1 MLKQFRSFFSF
12 KQLSNLLEL
21 SKNYELKTIIFR
33 LLRNLY
39 IFHEDN
45 IFDDEQKINEMI
57 APLPTIYNSNSTVYN
72 TRKVLE
78 ENYAEMFLPI
88 LVDELKIFINKA
100 NTYKTFKIDSKEKI
114 PSENTII
121 KDKFEQKEKKKYID
135 FGGNMLISTISHLST
150 FFISKKLLTNRKGNI
165 LKSREINN
173 IETIKTKKF
182 EYISQLLNILLKKI
196 LTKKKNQN

>member
-1 MLKQFRSFFSF
+1 MVRFLEKKVKVSTISF
-12 KQLSNLLEL
+12 E
-21 SKNYELKTIIFR
+21 T
-33 LLRNLY
+33 
-39 IFHEDN
+39 
-45 IFDDEQKINEMI
+45 
-57 APLPTIYNSNSTVYN
+57 
-72 TRKVLE
+72 
-78 ENYAEMFLPI
+78 
-88 LVDELKIFINKA
+88 
-100 NTYKTFKIDSKEKI
+100 KEKI
-114 PSENTII
+114 PIENTII

-182 EYISQLLNILLKKI
+182 EHISQLLNILLKKI